1 MQAGQRWCL
10 GPISVLVGARGR
22 CRCPGSVP
30 VPGVRTCRAGR
41 GGRALRGAGPGRP
54 LAAAGG
60 AVRGVAGRLSRC
72 GGRGLGLAFV
82 RSGAEAERA
91 AAAGRAGPGGV
102 MSYQGKKNIPRITV
116 GAAGGAGRPVG
127 RGGAKLVAGVRR
139 CGSERGGGGGGVQTK
154 SRRPRRCPG
163 PAGELSWA
171 ERRGLERLRWPAP
184 GGTRCRWGFPRA
196 GPAFRRALP
205 TLGVPAEQLL
215 GLAVSGAAVPL
226 QRSGTRPGEA
236 AAGGFTLKLREP
248 RSHRYPAVPLPLR
261 LACSALCP
269 GNSAPRLTLWRPR
282 RACSWQGSLV
292 FHLVGFSLASL

>member
-1 MQAGQRWCL
+1 MESLGHHGALIVAAPWAVPAGWMEMQAGQRWCL

-91 AAAGRAGPGGV
+91 AAAAGRAGPGGV

-127 RGGAKLVAGVRR
+127 RGGRSSLPASGVADR
-139 CGSERGGGGGGVQTK
+139 
-154 SRRPRRCPG
+154 
-163 PAGELSWA
+163 
-171 ERRGLERLRWPAP
+171 
-184 GGTRCRWGFPRA
+184 
-196 GPAFRRALP
+196 
-205 TLGVPAEQLL
+205 
-215 GLAVSGAAVPL
+215 SGAA
-226 QRSGTRPGEA
+226 A
-236 AAGGFTLKLREP
+236 AAECRQRAAALAGAP
-248 RSHRYPAVPLPLR
+248 VPPV
-261 LACSALCP
+261 
-269 GNSAPRLTLWRPR
+269 N
-282 RACSWQGSLV
+282 
-292 FHLVGFSLASL
+292 